1 MSEGVSKKSKYEI
14 IAILRDELRIQSKL
28 YFYCNDIKH
37 QSTLKKIEGNFF
49 YIKPSTYYPDLPKE
63 SIFYFIIHNL
73 CYSEKQCSS
82 CIFKPFLLPHHT
94 KRLARIEA
102 ETSSL

>member
-1 MSEGVSKKSKYEI
+1 MSEGVSKNSRYEI

-49 YIKPSTYYPDLPKE
+49 YIKPA
-63 SIFYFIIHNL
+63 
-73 CYSEKQCSS
+73 
-82 CIFKPFLLPHHT
+82 LLN
-94 KRLARIEA
+94 K
-102 ETSSL
+102 SNFC

>member
-1 MSEGVSKKSKYEI
+1 MSEGVSKNSRYEI

-49 YIKPSTYYPDLPKE
+49 YIKPSTSHPGLPKRE
-63 SIFYFIIHNL
+63 HFLFYHPQPIRKNRIHNQQ
-73 CYSEKQCSS
+73 SN
-82 CIFKPFLLPHHT
+82 H
-94 KRLARIEA
+94 
-102 ETSSL
+102 